1 MEIMVHTVPYFRV
14 IVIAG
19 TRLGDLAKSPR
30 EVYSWKSPNLRI
42 VLCYGLFSLRAKIRT
57 YAFFFM
63 FHFFFDSVFVILLF
77 QQVEAKQLNLSPERQ
92 ILILATQL
100 ITQTWELQ

>member
-1 MEIMVHTVPYFRV
+1 MPNPLVMGNADYKFFFLFFSEEQMKEIMAHTVPYFRV

-19 TRLGDLAKSPR
+19 TGLGDLAKSPR

-57 YAFFFM
+57 YAFFFFM
-63 FHFFFDSVFVILLF
+63 LHFFFDRAFIILVF
-77 QQVEAKQLNLSPERQ
+77 
-92 ILILATQL
+92 
-100 ITQTWELQ
+100 